1 MLYKRLTEEMN
12 ADFVWVP
19 GVSIDD
25 GIVCDYAQKN
35 HMIRFLHDF
44 DQDILAAS
52 KNLAERYQ
60 SYSGHTDSVLS
71 TSTAIFDAMKK
82 VHGMDKRERL
92 LLQVAA
98 ILHDC
103 GRYVSLTNQF
113 VCSYQIIMAS
123 EIIGM
128 TDLEREIVAST
139 VKYNSL
145 PRPPYESLR
154 DKMDKDSYVVV
165 SKLTAI
171 LKIANA
177 MDRSHKQKFENI
189 KASLRGKELIITI
202 ETKENTVLEKGL
214 FSAYVEAFEEVF
226 SIMPKIKEKRVF

>member
-1 MLYKRLTEEMN
+1 
-12 ADFVWVP
+12 
-19 GVSIDD
+19 
-25 GIVCDYAQKN
+25 
-35 HMIRFLHDF
+35 MIHFLHDL
-44 DQDILAAS
+44 DKDIMAAS

-60 SYSGHTDSVLS
+60 SYSGHTESVLS
-71 TSTAIFDAMKK
+71 TSTVIFDALKK
-82 VHGMDKRERL
+82 VHGLGKRERL
-92 LLQVAA
+92 LLQVAS

-103 GRYVSLTNQF
+103 GRYVSLTNQSE
-113 VCSYQIIMAS
+113 CSYQIITAS
-123 EIIGM
+123 EIIGL
-128 TDLEREIVAST
+128 TELEREIVAGT

-145 PRPPYESLR
+145 PRPPYEDLR
-154 DKMDKDSYVVV
+154 DKLDKESYVVV

-189 KASLRGKELIITI
+189 KAALKGKELIITI

-214 FSAYVEAFEEVF
+214 FSAYAETFEEVF